1 MLPSV
6 ATEGTIHHARHP
18 STCFLQFFKRGEK
31 RAGLRAGQARGKL
44 HDGGMHPQH
53 QKPVPPRIQPPAPP
67 QYVYVLD
74 ERQKEPWKAAER
86 AGVALNVMLLLVA
99 GLFAASGGVAFSGQA
114 EAGAVGGLVSGG
126 LLVLLDLVYWIGVV
140 VVFIMLLVHGAAVR
154 AVLMVVVSGICFVL
168 AMMLALGGVVG
179 FLGWAGKE
187 QAAADKQLKPV
198 AAATASAVQDKAMQS
213 GLRRDELLLEISKA
227 AKLSNP
233 VHRQEARSDIM
244 QRSWHGMNPEDGK
257 AVRDA
262 IDIELGPPAR
272 PPVRGLGR

>member
-1 MLPSV
+1 
-6 ATEGTIHHARHP
+6 
-18 STCFLQFFKRGEK
+18 
-31 RAGLRAGQARGKL
+31 
-44 HDGGMHPQH
+44 MHPQH
-53 QKPVPPRIQPPAPP
+53 QKPVPPRIQLPAPP

-74 ERQKEPWKAAER
+74 ERQKEPWRAAER

-114 EAGAVGGLVSGG
+114 ETGAVGGLVSGG

-187 QAAADKQLKPV
+187 QAAADKQLEQV

-244 QRSWHGMNPEDGK
+244 QRSWHGMHPEDGK

>member
-1 MLPSV
+1 M
-6 ATEGTIHHARHP
+6 
-18 STCFLQFFKRGEK
+18 CFLQFFKRAEK
-31 RAGLRAGQARGKL
+31 RAGLRAGQAPGKL

-53 QKPVPPRIQPPAPP
+53 QKPVPPRIQSPAPP
-67 QYVYVLD
+67 QYVYVVD
-74 ERQKEPWKAAER
+74 ERKKEPWRAVER

-187 QAAADKQLKPV
+187 QAAADKQLEQV

-213 GLRRDELLLEISKA
+213 GLVRDELLVQVAKA
-227 AKLSNP
+227 AKLAKP
-233 VHRQEARSDIM
+233 AARQEARQRLM
-244 QRSWHGMNPEDGK
+244 QQSWHGMVAADGN
-257 AVRDA
+257 AVREA
-262 IDIELGPPAR
+262 IETQLGPTPR
-272 PPVRGLGR
+272 PLVGD